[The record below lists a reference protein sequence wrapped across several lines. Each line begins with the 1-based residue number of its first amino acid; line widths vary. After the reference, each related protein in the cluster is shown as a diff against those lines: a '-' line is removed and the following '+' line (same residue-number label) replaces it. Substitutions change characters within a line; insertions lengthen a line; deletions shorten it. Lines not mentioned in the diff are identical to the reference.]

1 MMEFSFTFKGMDS
14 SPAIAQY
21 AEKKLSRLERYFYG
35 PVQAQ
40 VILKR
45 EKFRE
50 IAEVVL
56 NGDGETLVVK
66 EETDDIYSSIDFAY
80 ESLEKQVKRL
90 KEKRQEHR
98 PPRVQGQTVAPE
110 VAAEGVF
117 VTRAEVVHLSTQEAL
132 NLFKKGTDKIFFF
145 FNLDEDKICCFYR
158 ENEKIFLYIPE
169 MS

>member
-1 MMEFSFTFKGMDS
+1 MMEFNFTFKGMDS

-21 AEKKLSRLERYFYG
+21 AEKKLSKLERYFYG

-40 VILKR
+40 VVLKR

-56 NGDGETLVVK
+56 SGDGETLVVK

-98 PPRVQGQTVAPE
+98 LPRAQVQVSPSE
-110 VAAEGVF
+110 VREEGIF
-117 VTRAEVVHLSTQEAL
+117 VSRAEVVHLSTQEAL

-145 FNLDEDKICCFYR
+145 YNTDEDKICCFYR
-158 ENEKIFLYIPE
+158 EDNKIFLYIPE
-169 MS
+169 IS

>member
-1 MMEFSFTFKGMDS
+1 MEFNFTFKGMES

-21 AEKKLSRLERYFYG
+21 AEKKLSKLERYFYG

-40 VILKR
+40 VVFKR

-50 IAEVVL
+50 ICEVIM

-80 ESLEKQVKRL
+80 ESLEKQVKKL

-98 PPRVQGQTVAPE
+98 APRIQVSQGERVE
-110 VAAEGVF
+110 EGVL
-117 VTRAEVVHLSTQEAL
+117 VRRVEAIPLSAQDAL
-132 NLFKKGTDKIFFF
+132 NLFRKDKAKVFFF
-145 FNLDEDKICCFYR
+145 YNTDEDKICCFYR
-158 ENEKIFLYIPE
+158 ENDQIFLYIPE
-169 MS
+169 LP

>member
-1 MMEFSFTFKGMDS
+1 MMEFNFTFKGMDS

-40 VILKR
+40 IVLKR

-50 IAEVVL
+50 IAEIVL

-98 PPRVQGQTVAPE
+98 PPRVQGQTTLTETSEE
-110 VAAEGVF
+110 VLVSKI
-117 VTRAEVVHLSTQEAL
+117 EVVPLSTQEAL
-132 NLFKKGTDKIFFF
+132 NLFKKGNDKIYLF
-145 FNLDEDKICCFYR
+145 FNTDEDKICCFYR
-158 ENEKIFLYIPE
+158 ENNKIFLYIPE